1 MPLGSLTISGNKIDC
16 DCSSVVDLVEFLDY
30 EQPGAETNLGEFV
43 LKNEFFSSSY
53 CSEDSDSVK
62 SLTEFV
68 RENIAHT
75 DKGGK
80 QKEIGVIILMFR
92 CNLGAVCKKRPNKK
106 SSDDNYDKNGIDVH
120 LNSRNDNKKSEK
132 GELGVA
138 GSRVQKTAASASSNK
153 LQFIISFVPILF
165 MRVSLL

>member
-1 MPLGSLTISGNKIDC
+1 
-16 DCSSVVDLVEFLDY
+16 
-30 EQPGAETNLGEFV
+30 
-43 LKNEFFSSSY
+43 
-53 CSEDSDSVK
+53 
-62 SLTEFV
+62 
-68 RENIAHT
+68 
-75 DKGGK
+75 
-80 QKEIGVIILMFR
+80 MFQ